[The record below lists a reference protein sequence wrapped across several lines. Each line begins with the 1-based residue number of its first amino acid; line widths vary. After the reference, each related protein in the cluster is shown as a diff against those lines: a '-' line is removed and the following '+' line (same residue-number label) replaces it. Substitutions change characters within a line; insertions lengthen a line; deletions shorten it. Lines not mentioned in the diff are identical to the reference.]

1 MESRGDLV
9 RQEQAILIG
18 EFFSIS
24 KTLYRG
30 IFSMTKKLYRG
41 IKSRIAKSSMQ
52 RITAICCAPGQEKK
66 VRPTKVILT
75 LFLLA
80 SAITGLLPARPVVR
94 LFNAIQ
100 RIRARRFGARRTAGD
115 CGK

>member
-1 MESRGDLV
+1 
-9 RQEQAILIG
+9 
-18 EFFSIS
+18 
-24 KTLYRG
+24 
-30 IFSMTKKLYRG
+30 
-41 IKSRIAKSSMQ
+41 MQ
-52 RITAICCAPGQEKK
+52 RITAICCAPDQEKK
-66 VRPTKVILT
+66 VTPTKVILT

-94 LFNAIQ
+94 LSNAIQ

>member
-1 MESRGDLV
+1 VSDPYRRIFFNNEKDAPGNKASN
-9 RQEQAILIG
+9 RQI
-18 EFFSIS
+18 
-24 KTLYRG
+24 TP
-30 IFSMTKKLYRG
+30 
-41 IKSRIAKSSMQ
+41 MQ

-94 LFNAIQ
+94 LSNAIQ

-115 CGK
+115 CSK